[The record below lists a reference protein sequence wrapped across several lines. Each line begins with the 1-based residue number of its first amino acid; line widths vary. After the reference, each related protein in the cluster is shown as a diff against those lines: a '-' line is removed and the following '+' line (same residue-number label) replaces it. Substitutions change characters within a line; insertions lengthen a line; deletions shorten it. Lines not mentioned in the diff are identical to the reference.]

1 MFTRKKYFIKRM
13 GKELVAAYTAAT
25 SNEEREAVVENFA
38 KLTGHS
44 TDGVR
49 GYLVSQNVYIRRHH
63 NNQESFRIPDIQ
75 KNAQKGDVTDSRV
88 TVSVSST
95 KQTMRSDSDTPL
107 SEITDYTIVM
117 GKTSTDLVQNVK
129 EKILDKWQP
138 FGAIGV
144 VDSGMSQNEGNQYI
158 QAMVKYRNMS

>member
-1 MFTRKKYFIKRM
+1 MKRM
-13 GKELVAAYTAAT
+13 GKDLVAAYTAAT
-25 SNEEREAVVENFA
+25 NNEEREAVVENFA

-63 NNQESFRIPDIQ
+63 NNQESFRIPNIK
-75 KNAQKGDVTDSRV
+75 KNAQKDDVTDSSV

-107 SEITDYTIVM
+107 SEITDYIVVM
-117 GKTSTDLVQNVK
+117 GKTSTDLVRNVK

-138 FGAIGV
+138 FGAIGII
-144 VDSGMSQNEGNQYI
+144 DSGMSQNEGYQYI
-158 QAMVKYRNMS
+158 QAMVKYRNRS